1 MRSAQLP
8 QIFEEVY
15 RVIKPGGLFILVD
28 FPLTNPV
35 FWAGFAV
42 FLWLFETETDLGSL
56 LAQVGWRSYN
66 SEEDQQP
73 KLYAGG
79 NIQVIQVQKSY
90 QIRQHRRDNH
100 RGCNR
105 NRSNLSALICVY
117 LPVSAVKKREF
128 LEPQITM
135 D

>member
-1 MRSAQLP
+1 MHFMRSAQLP
-8 QIFEEVY
+8 QIFQEVY
-15 RVIKPGGLFILVD
+15 RVIKPGALFILVD
-28 FPLTNPV
+28 FHLTNLV
-35 FWAGFAV
+35 FWVLLAV

-56 LAQVGWRSYN
+56 LAQVRWRSYN
-66 SEEDQQP
+66 SEEHRQP
-73 KLYAGG
+73 KLYASD

-117 LPVSAVKKREF
+117 LPSSAVKKR
-128 LEPQITM
+128 
-135 D
+135 

>member
-1 MRSAQLP
+1 MHEMRSAQLP

-15 RVIKPGGLFILVD
+15 RVIQPGGLFILVD
-28 FPLTNPV
+28 FQLLTNPV

-56 LAQVGWRSYN
+56 LAEVGWRSYN
-66 SEEDQQP
+66 SEQDRQP

-90 QIRQHRRDNH
+90 QIR
-100 RGCNR
+100 
-105 NRSNLSALICVY
+105 
-117 LPVSAVKKREF
+117 
-128 LEPQITM
+128 
-135 D
+135 

>member
-28 FPLTNPV
+28 FHRLTNLV

-42 FLWLFETETDLGSL
+42 FLWLFESETDLGSL
-56 LAQVGWRSYN
+56 LAEVRWRSYN

-90 QIRQHRRDNH
+90 QIR
-100 RGCNR
+100 
-105 NRSNLSALICVY
+105 
-117 LPVSAVKKREF
+117 
-128 LEPQITM
+128 
-135 D
+135 

>member
-8 QIFEEVY
+8 QIFQEVY
-15 RVIKPGGLFILVD
+15 RAIEPGGLFILVD
-28 FPLTNPV
+28 FHRPTNPV
-35 FWAGFAV
+35 FWAGLAV

-66 SEEDQQP
+66 SEEDRQP

-90 QIRQHRRDNH
+90 QIR
-100 RGCNR
+100 
-105 NRSNLSALICVY
+105 
-117 LPVSAVKKREF
+117 
-128 LEPQITM
+128 
-135 D
+135 

>member
-1 MRSAQLP
+1 
-8 QIFEEVY
+8 
-15 RVIKPGGLFILVD
+15 LVD
-28 FPLTNPV
+28 FHLTNLV
-35 FWAGFAV
+35 FWVLLAV

-56 LAQVGWRSYN
+56 LAQVRWRSYN
-66 SEEDQQP
+66 SEEHRQP
-73 KLYAGG
+73 KLYASD

-117 LPVSAVKKREF
+117 LPSSAVKKR
-128 LEPQITM
+128 
-135 D
+135 